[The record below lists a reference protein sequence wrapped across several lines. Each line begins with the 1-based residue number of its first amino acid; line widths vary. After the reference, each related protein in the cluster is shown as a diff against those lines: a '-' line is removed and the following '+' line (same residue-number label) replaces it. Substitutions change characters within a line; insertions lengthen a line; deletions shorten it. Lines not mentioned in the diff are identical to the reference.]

1 MKILVTGGTGM
12 LGRNICEAG
21 AAKNLTILAPSRKEL
36 DLSSPLA
43 LQAWLATNRPDV
55 IIHAAGHVGG
65 IQANV
70 ADPFKFLSLNV
81 DMAMNLIRSA
91 HVLGISRFLNIGSSC
106 MYPREAP
113 NPLKI
118 ESLLTGRFEPTN
130 EGYAIAKVVAG
141 KLCEYIAIQSPD
153 YLYKTLIPC
162 NLYGRYDH
170 FEPERSHLV
179 PAVIKKVHDA
189 RMTGAS
195 SISLWGDGSARREFM
210 FAADAADLILEAAQR
225 IEELPQYLNIGLGHD
240 FSVLEYYQ
248 AAARIVGWDGE
259 FQFDLTKPT
268 GMKQKLLDV
277 SVQSSFG
284 WAPRTTLHEGLLK
297 TYEYFHEVQRA
308 G

>member
-1 MKILVTGGTGM
+1 M
-12 LGRNICEAG
+12 LGRNICD
-21 AAKNLTILAPSRKEL
+21 AAAVRGLTVIAPPRAEL
-36 DLSSPLA
+36 DLSSA
-43 LQAWLATNRPDV
+43 ENVSEWLSFHRPDL

-70 ADPFKFLSLNV
+70 ANPFKFLSLNV
-81 DMAMNLIRSA
+81 EMAMNLIQSA
-91 HVLGISRFLNIGSSC
+91 RKLGIARLLNIGSSC

-113 NPLKI
+113 NPLKV

-130 EGYAIAKVVAG
+130 EGYAVAKVLAG
-141 KLCEYIAIQSPD
+141 KLCEYIAAQAPE
-153 YLYKTLIPC
+153 YLYRTLIPC
-162 NLYGRYDH
+162 NLYGRHDH

-189 RMTGAS
+189 RVSGAPG
-195 SISLWGDGSARREFM
+195 IELWGDGSARREFM
-210 FAADAADLILEAAQR
+210 FAADAANIILEAAQR

-248 AAARIVGWDGE
+248 AAARTIGWEGE

-284 WAPRTTLHEGLLK
+284 WAPATSLDEGLRQ
-297 TYEYFHEVQRA
+297 TYDYFREVQRA

>member
-1 MKILVTGGTGM
+1 M
-12 LGRNICEAG
+12 LGRNICDV
-21 AAKNLTILAPSRKEL
+21 AAVRGLTVIAPPRTEL
-36 DLSSPLA
+36 DLSSA
-43 LQAWLATNRPDV
+43 ENVSEWLSFHRPDL

-70 ADPFKFLSLNV
+70 ANPFKFLSLNV
-81 DMAMNLIRSA
+81 EMAMNLIQSA
-91 HVLGISRFLNIGSSC
+91 RKLGIARLLNIGSSC

-113 NPLKI
+113 NPLKV

-130 EGYAIAKVVAG
+130 EGYAVAKVLAG
-141 KLCEYIAIQSPD
+141 KLCEYIAAQAPE
-153 YLYKTLIPC
+153 YLYRTLIPC
-162 NLYGRYDH
+162 NLYGRHDH

-189 RMTGAS
+189 RVSGAHG
-195 SISLWGDGSARREFM
+195 IELWGDGSARREFM

-225 IEELPQYLNIGLGHD
+225 IEQLPQYLNIGLGHD

-248 AAARIVGWDGE
+248 AAARTIGWEGE

-284 WAPRTTLHEGLLK
+284 WAPATSLDEGLRQ
-297 TYEYFHEVQRA
+297 TYDYFREVQRA

>member
-1 MKILVTGGTGM
+1 M

-21 AAKNLTILAPSRKEL
+21 ASKKFTVVAPQRKEL
-36 DLSSPLA
+36 DLSSPA
-43 LQAWLATNRPDV
+43 AVHTWLEANRPDM

-91 HVLGISRFLNIGSSC
+91 HELGIRRILNIGSSC

-113 NPLKI
+113 NPLKV

-130 EGYAIAKVVAG
+130 EGYAVAKVLAG
-141 KLCEYIAIQSPD
+141 KLCEYIALQSPE

-179 PAVIKKVHDA
+179 PAVIKKVHEA
-189 RMTGAS
+189 RMSGAPT
-195 SISLWGDGSARREFM
+195 IALWGDGSARREFM

-225 IEELPQYLNIGLGHD
+225 IEQLPQYLNIGLGHD

-248 AAARIVGWDGE
+248 AAARTVGWEGE

-277 SVQSSFG
+277 SVQSSYG
-284 WAPRTTLHEGLLK
+284 WAPVTSLDDGLRQ
-297 TYEYFHEVQRA
+297 TYAYFREVQHA